1 MTRKNRAMD
10 CDERENE
17 EMELPLFNFGTI
29 ANATN
34 NFSIENLLGRGGFGS
49 VYKGTLAEGQHIA
62 VKRLSNDSGQGL
74 KEFKNEV
81 ILIAKLQ
88 HRNLVKLLGCCI
100 QGDEKFGYMSPEYA
114 IDGVFSMKSDVFSF
128 GVLVLE
134 IVSGKKNRGFS
145 HPDHDHNLLGHAWRL
160 WTEKRPMELIDDAFG
175 DFCLP
180 SEMLRCIHVGLLCV
194 QQRPEDR
201 PNMSSVIVML
211 GSESALPQPKQPGFF
226 TGRNLPE
233 AESSTSNCKSSSA
246 NECTV
251 TLLEPR

>member
-1 MTRKNRAMD
+1 MD

-17 EMELPLFNFGTI
+17 EMELPLFNFGII

-62 VKRLSNDSGQGL
+62 VKRLSKDSGQGL

-100 QGDEKFGYMSPEYA
+100 QGEEKFGYMSPEYA

-134 IVSGKKNRGFS
+134 IVSGKKNRGFF

-160 WTEKRPMELIDDAFG
+160 WTERRPMELIDDALR

-180 SEMLRCIHVGLLCV
+180 SEVQRCIHVGLLCV

-201 PNMSSVIVML
+201 PNMSSVILML
-211 GSESALPQPKQPGFF
+211 SSESALPQPKQPGFF

-233 AESSTSNCKSSSA
+233 AESSSSNSKSSSA
-246 NECTV
+246 NECTI
-251 TLLEPR
+251 TLLKAR

>member
-1 MTRKNRAMD
+1 MDMICLPFVELFILTNLEKKLQIHIYFISNLSANIVQKRQSWEKKRVAIIVGSVIIGMGMLMLPVLCIRWRKRNKKGLTRKNHSMD

-17 EMELPLFNFGTI
+17 ELELPLFNFGTI

-62 VKRLSNDSGQGL
+62 VKRLSKNSGQGL

-114 IDGVFSMKSDVFSF
+114 IDGVFSMKSDVFGI

-145 HPDHDHNLLGHAWRL
+145 HPDHDHNLLGHAWKL
-160 WTEKRPMELIDDAFG
+160 
-175 DFCLP
+175 
-180 SEMLRCIHVGLLCV
+180 
-194 QQRPEDR
+194 
-201 PNMSSVIVML
+201 
-211 GSESALPQPKQPGFF
+211 
-226 TGRNLPE
+226 
-233 AESSTSNCKSSSA
+233 
-246 NECTV
+246 
-251 TLLEPR
+251 